1 MSIDALEVIDPGLL
15 TTVQDRGRYGFQ
27 RYGVPVSGAMDVFA
41 LRIANLLVGNEE
53 GDAGLEM
60 TVLGPRIRFLS
71 GVVIAITGGDLDPY
85 LDDEPLPMWSATGV
99 SKGSTL
105 TFKGP
110 RDGVRSYLAVA
121 GGIDVPIVMES
132 RATYLKAAFGGL
144 EGRALRADDILRT
157 MPVPTDTE
165 STGRTLPQGFIVP
178 TYGHQHEMRVV
189 LGPQDNAFT
198 ADGIATFLGSE
209 YAVSINS
216 DRMGYRLEGPP
227 IGHASGGDVVS
238 DGTPLGAVQVP
249 GDGSPIILLADR
261 GTTGGYT
268 KIATV
273 ISTDV
278 DRLAQAMPGDT
289 VRFKSVTIEESR
301 SILRRSESVMAA
313 MRGEVDIRLVGTLGV
328 VVEGEAFKVFGE
340 SEEPIPWPGSLDG
353 HDTVLGRRVRATT
366 DGKTYEF
373 DVEVLREDL

>member
-15 TTVQDRGRYGFQ
+15 TTVQDRGRYGYQ

-41 LRIANLLVGNEE
+41 MRVANILVGNDE
-53 GDAGLEM
+53 GAAGLEM
-60 TVLGPRIRFLS
+60 TVLGPRLRFLS
-71 GVVIAITGGDLDPY
+71 SALIAVTGGDLDPY
-85 LDDEPLPMWSATGV
+85 LDDEALPMWQSTVA
-99 SKGSTL
+99 SKDSVLRFQGA
-105 TFKGP
+105 

-132 RATYLKAAFGGL
+132 RATYLKAAIGGL
-144 EGRALRADDILRT
+144 DGRALRAADVLRT
-157 MPVPTDTE
+157 MPAAPDEELVE
-165 STGRTLPQGFIVP
+165 RILPHGFVVP

-189 LGPQDNAFT
+189 LGPQDKAFT

-209 YAVSINS
+209 YSVSIHS

-227 IGHASGGDVVS
+227 IEHMSGGDVVS

-278 DRLAQAMPGDT
+278 DKLAQAMPGDT
-289 VRFKSVTIEESR
+289 VRFKSVTVEEGR

-313 MRGEVDIRLVGTLGV
+313 MRGEVDTRLLGTLGV
-328 VVEGEAFKVFGE
+328 VVEGEAFKVVDE
-340 SEEPIPWPGSLDG
+340 SEEPIPWPISFDD
-353 HDTVLGRRVRATT
+353 HDTNVGRRVRATT

>member
-1 MSIDALEVIDPGLL
+1 MSIDALELIDPGLL
-15 TTVQDRGRYGFQ
+15 TTVQDRGRYGYQ

-41 LRIANLLVGNEE
+41 LRVGNLLVGNDE
-53 GDAGLEM
+53 GAAGLEM
-60 TVLGPRIRFLS
+60 TVLGPRIRFLTS
-71 GVVIAITGGDLDPY
+71 ASIAVTGGDLDPY
-85 LDDEPLPMWSATGV
+85 LDDEPLPMWRSTGA
-99 SKGSTL
+99 SKGSVL
-105 TFKGP
+105 TFQGA
-110 RDGVRSYLAVA
+110 RDGVRSYLAIA

-132 RATYLKAAFGGL
+132 RATYLKAAIGGL
-144 EGRALRADDILRT
+144 EGRALRAADVLRT
-157 MPVPTDTE
+157 MPQDPDVE
-165 STGRTLPQGFIVP
+165 SVERTLPHRFVVP

-189 LGPQDNAFT
+189 FGPQDKAFT

-209 YAVSINS
+209 YSVSIHS
-216 DRMGYRLEGPP
+216 DRMGYRLEGPR
-227 IGHASGGDVVS
+227 IEHTSGGDVVS

-289 VRFKSVTIEESR
+289 VRFKSVTVEEGL
-301 SILRRSESVMAA
+301 SILRRSESVMAL
-313 MRGEVDIRLVGTLGV
+313 MRGEVDTRLLGTLGV
-328 VVEGEAFKVFGE
+328 VVEGEAFEVVDE
-340 SEEPIPWPGSLDG
+340 SEQPIPWPGPFDG
-353 HDTVLGRRVRATT
+353 HDTSLGRRVKATT

-373 DVEVLREDL
+373 EVEVLRED